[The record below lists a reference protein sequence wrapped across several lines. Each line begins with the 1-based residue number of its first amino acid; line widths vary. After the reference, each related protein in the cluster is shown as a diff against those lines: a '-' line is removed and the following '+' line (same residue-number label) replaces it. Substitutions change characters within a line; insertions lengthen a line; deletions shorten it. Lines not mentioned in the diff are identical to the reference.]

1 MSQAKGL
8 RVGLMGSFI
17 CTLLVGCTTDDVS
30 EPAPT
35 PDDIELY
42 LIPDAAFG
50 EYLLYREISGIQ
62 AIEEEGETQYYI
74 DVNLVDGVSELSLSK
89 TSSSVETLSEA
100 GVVTAETKI
109 TDLDGIQHFVN
120 LQVLKLTSNA
130 LTQLDT
136 SALTKLTTLEL
147 NFNLIGSFDLTQN
160 TALERF
166 RFKASSNADDSQK
179 ISSIDLSGNPNLRH
193 LYLPRHNLVSI
204 DLSNNPLIDDT
215 LDLSENPGPDG
226 DPATEDIVVPD
237 AIFQQVPDDSRA
249 GVVSDAAVEVM
260 VSIGLDQAVVEE
272 AGGTAVITAT
282 LNTTSVVPVTLTL
295 GLAGTAES
303 GTDFTLASDTLVIAP
318 GDTNA
323 ATSITVLDDD
333 EIEGGETLTVT
344 IASVEGAS
352 LGGTTEVSLSIAD
365 DDFPIN
371 LIVNEILYDPWNSD
385 LEGDANGDGQ
395 YAQAEDEF
403 IEFVNMGEAAVDMSG
418 YTIQD
423 TEGIEAATF
432 NHVFPEGTVLQPGK
446 ALVVFGGGTPTGE
459 FGGAIV
465 QVSTSGDMNLNNAG
479 DVMTL
484 SDADGLV
491 ILSFDIEPL
500 SNNPNESY
508 TRNPDLTGDFVQ
520 HGSINEI
527 LFSPGTKVDGSSF

>member
-50 EYLLYREISGIQ
+50 EYLLYREIPGIQ

-260 VSIGLDQAVVEE
+260 VSIGIDQAVVEE

-323 ATSITVLDDD
+323 ATSVTVLDDD